1 MSGALPRRG
10 HLGKVTRQGIRI
22 FQIKISEIPGY
33 FLLG

>member
-1 MSGALPRRG
+1 MGGALPRRG
-10 HLGKVTRQGIRI
+10 RFCKVTRQEIRT